1 MKLRTEVRDRIFILT
16 IDRPE
21 VRNAIDGE
29 TAGLL
34 RDAWIR
40 FRDDDAL
47 WVAILTGSGDLA
59 FSSGADLGAV
69 ETLGP
74 GPDASPAEIRRFVE
88 HGDGYLGYTR
98 GIDIDKPI
106 LAAVN
111 GDALAGGLE
120 LACFADMRIVAEH
133 ARLGVA
139 CRRWNVPLVD
149 GGTQRLPRIVGM
161 GHAMDLMLTG
171 RFIDAREAWRMGLA
185 NEVVV
190 KGPPSPA
197 PSRSQN
203 CSARCRKAPC
213 GPTRPP
219 LRRDS
224 GARSPRVCGSRPSW
238 GNMRC
243 ADATSSRGAR
253 IQGKAQA
260 GVLTGRLKLTRKTGA
275 TRCAAP
281 VGRIREAESLSLR
294 AGVARSRGPESPRR
308 PRRC

>member
-190 KGPPSPA
+190 KGA
-197 PSRSQN
+197 AL
-203 CSARCRKAPC
+203 ARAVEIAELLCTLPQGAMRTDKA
-213 GPTRPP
+213 
-219 LRRDS
+219 
-224 GARSPRVCGSRPSW
+224 A
-238 GNMRC
+238 
-243 ADATSSRGAR
+243 
-253 IQGKAQA
+253 AQA
-260 GVLTGRLKLTRKTGA
+260 GFGRPLAEGL
-275 TRCAAP
+275 
-281 VGRIREAESLSLR
+281 RIEAELGQYALR
-294 AGVARSRGPESPRR
+294 GRDIVEGARAFKEKRKPAFSQDD
-308 PRRC
+308 